1 MFRASRHQYDSP
13 TAFSP
18 GAQSLGRGHGARGRR
33 ARWCASWW
41 SAKKQ
46 GGAGGF
52 IALLEPFPGHST
64 YIYIYRSKLEWL
76 ISGVSLARQ
85 SLFQSHGLFGIDE
98 LIEAS
103 WIPTGSDPNSGTT
116 ELERSLAAVPAP
128 LVSHDWH

>member
-1 MFRASRHQYDSP
+1 MHD
-13 TAFSP
+13 
-18 GAQSLGRGHGARGRR
+18 GAR
-33 ARWCASWW
+33 A
-41 SAKKQ
+41 
-46 GGAGGF
+46 GGARKSR
-52 IALLEPFPGHST
+52 AELVDSLLCWNHFPDIRH
-64 YIYIYRSKLEWL
+64 IYIYRSKLEWL